1 MYRIAHKTSAQT
13 RASLF
18 RRVHAMVA
26 PYDRHCICARCISKR
41 SFIKMMCVCVC
52 VFVYFLLFFSLVF
65 STPLPCVS
73 RFDSRDV
80 TKRRERKMRLWKNF
94 NGAKVMLGRRRERR
108 RRGICFLGAVVFA
121 AAALESV
128 LPGQKSSSAKEV
140 VVVFPKLG
148 VYSACSPPPHHHRR
162 TKTTATT
169 QTTRTPGNCSTKTTD
184 RTFSET
190 DTICGNRSNE
200 I

>member
-94 NGAKVMLGRRRERR
+94 NGAKVMLGRRRET

>member
-41 SFIKMMCVCVC
+41 SFIKMMMCVCVC
-52 VFVYFLLFFSLVF
+52 VRVFFTLFFSRVLH
-65 STPLPCVS
+65 SPT
-73 RFDSRDV
+73 
-80 TKRRERKMRLWKNF
+80 TRLSF
-94 NGAKVMLGRRRERR
+94 RLERR
-108 RRGICFLGAVVFA
+108 NKKERICFLGAVVFA